1 MTAHP
6 ENSPARRVLFV
17 NANETTRP
25 YRVAPLG
32 LAFVATA
39 TERAGHSVRFVDLP
53 QTSRG
58 RKQFHAALRD
68 WQPEYVALGIRNLDN
83 SDFHALETYLDSPAK
98 LIRTARQMVP
108 PARIIVGG
116 PAGTVEPERVAS
128 TVGCD
133 HLVLGEG
140 EESLPQLI
148 ARLGAGEVVP
158 RIVGS
163 DETGTPF
170 RVALPDHLPAPA
182 LHRWV
187 ENFTPYLRGDA
198 GYPVQTK
205 RGCPLKCTYC
215 TYGRIEGVRYRFLNP
230 NAIADEIEGAL
241 DRGIRDFEFVDST
254 FNLPTK
260 HALEVL
266 QTLRDRKLHANYVG
280 TGLNPRQMPDEL
292 LAAMRELGFRSVIL
306 TAESASDVMLASY
319 EKNYR
324 RDRLF
329 TAAESLQRH
338 DIRALWVFLLGGPGE
353 TPETVEQTLSFIA
366 QSVPSPNAVY
376 ITSGIRI
383 YPGSPIG
390 DELDHGRLSV
400 ESLRRRV
407 EHADVPFYYSEHT
420 PPAWLEA
427 RLRKFQGTNRQVMLS
442 CEGHAWLTQAAL
454 SMMQYL
460 PLRKPYW
467 QYIPTLNAARRWL
480 RWPIPNHQSSNEVLP
495 GLSPAPLP

>member
-1 MTAHP
+1 MMNHF
-6 ENSPARRVLFV
+6 SQSRARRVLFV

-39 TERAGHSVRFVDLP
+39 TERAGHDVRFVDLP
-53 QTSRG
+53 QTTKG
-58 RKQFHAALRD
+58 QQQFVAALRD
-68 WQPEYVALGIRNLDN
+68 WQPDYVALGIRNLDN
-83 SDFHALETYLDSPAK
+83 SDFHALETYLDGPAE
-98 LIRTARQMVP
+98 LIRTTRQIIPHAKV
-108 PARIIVGG
+108 IVGG
-116 PAGTVEPERVAS
+116 PAGTVEPERVAT
-128 TVGCD
+128 TVDCD

-148 ARLGAGEVVP
+148 RRLDAGEAVP
-158 RIVGS
+158 RIVGA
-163 DETGTPF
+163 DEKGMPF
-170 RVALPDHLPAPA
+170 RVALPDSLPAPQ

-187 ENFTPYLRGDA
+187 ENFAPYLRGDA

-215 TYGRIEGVRYRFLNP
+215 TYGRIEGVRYRFLSP

-241 DRGIRDFEFVDST
+241 ARGIRDFEFVDST
-254 FNLPTK
+254 FNLPAR
-260 HALEVL
+260 HAIAVL

-280 TGLNPRQMPDEL
+280 TGLTPLQLPDEL

-306 TAESASDVMLASY
+306 TAESAADAMLASY
-319 EKNYR
+319 QKNYR
-324 RDRLF
+324 RDKLF
-329 TAAESLQRH
+329 AAAEALQRH

-353 TPETVEQTLSFIA
+353 TPDTVEQTLSFIA

-376 ITSGIRI
+376 VTSGIRI

-427 RLRKFQGTNRQVMLS
+427 RLRKFQRSQPQVMLS

-454 SMMQYL
+454 SVMQYL

-467 QYIPTLNAARRWL
+467 QYIPALNTARRWL
-480 RWPIPNHQSSNEVLP
+480 RWSAPKHSTANEVVPRLATASQP
-495 GLSPAPLP
+495 